1 MSQIGDDRKNPNV
14 TAEPPGEG
22 ADRSI
27 QAAEELAGAPAIFP
41 GLQPVHCLYAT
52 FGSLLTLVPMGPT
65 GGREERVPVA
75 LLRNPILKE
84 ALMSIAAEVDD
95 LELAMRNVLLTTRA
109 TAVCPFHQE
118 VTIRV
123 GDDAAETHAF
133 YRARN
138 IVKSDGA
145 RWDHDLLVQEI
156 ARQLAA
162 AADRVCPGCLGES
175 PF

>member
-41 GLQPVHCLYAT
+41 GLQPVHSPYFREPSHVISEGAD
-52 FGSLLTLVPMGPT
+52 GWP
-65 GGREERVPVA
+65 EERVPVA

-84 ALMSIAAEVDD
+84 ALMSIAAEIDD

-118 VTIRV
+118 VTIRI

-138 IVKSDGA
+138 IVKSDGS

>member
-41 GLQPVHCLYAT
+41 GLQPVHSPY
-52 FGSLLTLVPMGPT
+52 F
-65 GGREERVPVA
+65 REPSHVISDGADGWPKERVPVA

-84 ALMSIAAEVDD
+84 ALMSIAAEIDD

-118 VTIRV
+118 VTIRN
-123 GDDAAETHAF
+123 GDDAAETHA
-133 YRARN
+133 
-138 IVKSDGA
+138 I
-145 RWDHDLLVQEI
+145 
-156 ARQLAA
+156 
-162 AADRVCPGCLGES
+162 
-175 PF
+175 